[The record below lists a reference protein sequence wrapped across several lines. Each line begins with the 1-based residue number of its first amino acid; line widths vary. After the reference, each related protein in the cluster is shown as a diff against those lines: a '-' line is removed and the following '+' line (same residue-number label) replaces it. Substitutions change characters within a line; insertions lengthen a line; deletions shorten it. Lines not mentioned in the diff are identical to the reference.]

1 MEIGIL
7 ELKNYWICWRNL
19 WKKIVNK
26 ERPNANNYQHRVTLK
41 AHMQAREMDNFVDSV
56 EFGKFQVKSSS
67 GEKVYIVLYNEL
79 CDEDCRMMYCDECKI
94 CIHRYICECPEFS
107 VKNALCK
114 HIHAVALYE
123 RRSES
128 ISALLNTEEE
138 KNSEEDLCI
147 EEPSTSK
154 MNYQNELHQY
164 LDEASKNKGNELIS
178 SERTKEIVL
187 ADFVNWAKNLEGEA
201 FDNVKEIIIK
211 CKKNFEKETNNNQ
224 LCRKRKIE
232 KQLYYP
238 NKK

>member
-1 MEIGIL
+1 
-7 ELKNYWICWRNL
+7 
-19 WKKIVNK
+19 
-26 ERPNANNYQHRVTLK
+26 
-41 AHMQAREMDNFVDSV
+41 MQAREMDNFVDSV
-56 EFGKFQVKSSS
+56 EF
-67 GEKVYIVLYNEL
+67 
-79 CDEDCRMMYCDECKI
+79 
-94 CIHRYICECPEFS
+94 
-107 VKNALCK
+107 
-114 HIHAVALYE
+114 
-123 RRSES
+123 
-128 ISALLNTEEE
+128 ALLNTEEE